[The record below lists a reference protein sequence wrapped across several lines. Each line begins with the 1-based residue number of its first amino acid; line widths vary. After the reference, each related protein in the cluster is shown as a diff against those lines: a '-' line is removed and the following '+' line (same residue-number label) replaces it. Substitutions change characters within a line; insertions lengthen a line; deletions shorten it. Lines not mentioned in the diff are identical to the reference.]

1 MFLLQFVFVIVN
13 GQLMQGDIW
22 VISNP
27 EGFDQSMA
35 LVLRFQVR
43 QSIITGILEHAES
56 SDRVQSLSL
65 FRGLK
70 VLLADADDMNRAVTR
85 KLLEK
90 LGCTVSTVSSGYECL
105 SALGPAASCEIVLL
119 DLHLPDLDGFE
130 VTMRI
135 RKFRSRS
142 WLLIIALTSNDDGET
157 RDRCLQIGMNGVIQK
172 PGTLQEISVELKRIL
187 MQTNRI
193 SA

>member
-1 MFLLQFVFVIVN
+1 
-13 GQLMQGDIW
+13 MQGDIW

-35 LVLRFQVR
+35 LILRFQVR
-43 QSIITGILEHAES
+43 QSVITGISEHGES
-56 SDRVQSLSL
+56 SDRLQSLTL
-65 FRGLK
+65 FRGLR

-90 LGCTVSTVSSGYECL
+90 LGCIVTTVSSGYECL
-105 SALGPAASCEIVLL
+105 SALAPAASACEIVLL

-157 RDRCLQIGMNGVIQK
+157 RDRCSQIGINGVIQK
-172 PGTLQEISVELKRIL
+172 PGTIQEISVELKRIL
-187 MQTNRI
+187 LQTNRI
-193 SA
+193 SG